1 MSGQCSAVS
10 TATPSTTAAAGRR
23 PTYSASPKSSNA
35 QMPRVILR
43 TVAPASVL
51 ACHSVL

>member
-1 MSGQCSAVS
+1 MSGHCTAVS
-10 TATPSTTAAAGRR
+10 TETPSTTAAAGTRLMYR
-23 PTYSASPKSSNA
+23 ASPKSSNA

-51 ACHSVL
+51 ACHCVL